1 MGVVSVNSINK
12 LSVKSINGVSSLVP
26 DVVKVSGAEWVFPA
40 TVALVQTTTPGE
52 SYESF
57 ANTGRSPVNFFWGD
71 GDAESASGAAVTH
84 TYPDSGLYTLQIEGE
99 PQFRTNTGTIDTAT
113 IAIVDWGAATT
124 MLLSFMS
131 NLTSIPSTAPTNL
144 NGDLGWRANGFDG
157 CQSFN
162 DPNIVNYTSLNVE
175 ATLLN
180 CFRDCTVFNQDISA
194 IDTSGVGNFSSM
206 FRGASAFDQD
216 ISGWDTSSCLN
227 FGSMFR
233 DASSFNQ
240 DISGWNT
247 SLATSLSNM
256 FYGALSFDQNLG
268 SWELNSLISCN
279 NMFEDTNM
287 SDSNIQSVLVGWN
300 NNSNTNTGV
309 NAARLF
315 GVKSLSQS
323 AYPSAKAAY
332 DNLVLSVGS
341 GGKGWTITD
350 LTWAP

>member
-1 MGVVSVNSINK
+1 MGVVSANSVAK
-12 LSVKSINGVSSLVP
+12 LSVKSINRVSSLVP
-26 DVVKVSGAEWVFPA
+26 DVVKVSGAEWVSPA
-40 TVALVQTTTPGE
+40 TVALIQTTTPGE

-57 ANTGRSPVNFFWGD
+57 VNSGRSSVNFFWGD

-99 PQFRTNTGTIDTAT
+99 PSFRANTGTIDTAT
-113 IAIVDWGAATT
+113 VAIVDWGAATN

-131 NLTSIPSTAPTNL
+131 NLTSIPSTPPTNL
-144 NGDLGWRANGFDG
+144 SGDLGWRANGFNG

-162 DPNIVNYTSLNVE
+162 DPNIVNYTSLNVDGS
-175 ATLLN
+175 LQN

-194 IDTSGVGNFSSM
+194 IDTSGVQVFSDM
-206 FRGASAFDQD
+206 FQGASAFDQD
-216 ISGWDTSSCLN
+216 ISGWNTSSAFNLN
-227 FGSMFR
+227 SMFR
-233 DASSFNQ
+233 DASSF
-240 DISGWNT
+240 
-247 SLATSLSNM
+247 
-256 FYGALSFDQNLG
+256 DQNLG
-268 SWELNSLISCN
+268 SWDLSSLSFCN
-279 NMFEDTNM
+279 GMFNGSNI

-300 NNSNTNTGV
+300 NNPNTNTGV
-309 NAARLF
+309 SAISLF